1 MALETK
7 PIDIKWPLPPLFL
20 YLSRF
25 RAKEEG
31 WADYVS
37 IREEEEGLEGLA
49 KLESQKRKGL
59 QRPSQCF
66 QTPGRNIP
74 RVRFVS

>member
-31 WADYVS
+31 WADYWS
-37 IREEEEGLEGLA
+37 IRRQGRIGRGVRRA
-49 KLESQKRKGL
+49 GKARK
-59 QRPSQCF
+59 PEA
-66 QTPGRNIP
+66 
-74 RVRFVS
+74 